1 MKIIRNKLMR
11 LIGKKMLT
19 TPWAIYAAP
28 KANVSEVDINHEE
41 IHAAQQ
47 KELLF
52 LVFILWYG
60 IEWFIRLIQFR
71 NSYMAY
77 RNTSFEREAY
87 TNENDMEYLSNRK
100 HFAFIKHLWS

>member
-1 MKIIRNKLMR
+1 MR

-87 TNENDMEYLSNRK
+87 ENQNDLDYIKSRSWFK
-100 HFAFIKHLWS
+100 FIQFL